1 MAKSGTRTLTQWLP
15 ACPKLSAKQDK
26 QFRVGSSMIDQVRKL
41 LSGHPMIPVDIGAL
55 ADDAN
60 LYDAGLT
67 SFASVQMMLA
77 LEEEFDMEFPEAM
90 LTRRTF
96 SSLANIADA
105 VAQLTRKAA

>member
-1 MAKSGTRTLTQWLP
+1 MKLTGGVNATVALLLRYSRLHSMQTQGWGL
-15 ACPKLSAKQDK
+15 
-26 QFRVGSSMIDQVRKL
+26 MIDQIRSL
-41 LSGHPMIPVDIGAL
+41 LEQHPMIPLNFGAL

-77 LEEEFDMEFPEAM
+77 LEEEFDIEFPETM

-96 SSLANIADA
+96 SSLASIADA
-105 VAQLTRKAA
+105 VSQLTRKAA